1 MDINILLTI
10 FLGLGIPLLTFF
22 ITYKKTVGVSKEREK
37 TAYREIVS
45 LIAKL
50 IAHEKINPNFDII
63 NGLIKSK
70 AREYNV
76 NLDISYIPTIFED
89 VLTKF
94 IENEFISQDVKTNL
108 IDKVQ
113 QTQKE
118 IFEAKETKEATFREK
133 EPSFNDNY
141 IILLSTVAALVASII
156 TVIIAV
162 QEKIISEPIEPLTFG
177 LSKQGFLILLLAFIT
192 TLTITLIFYNKKE
205 REIKLKE
212 VTSNK
217 YGASIFEDIVF
228 TALKNVFPSEKI
240 KKNLILSNG
249 KEVDFLLTIN
259 DERIPIEVKYHTV
272 SLESLNRVMDY
283 MAELNVEKAILI
295 TNASINQKIRK
306 LAEEKNI
313 RLIDKVDSEEDV
325 INKIR
330 SFF

>member
-22 ITYKKTVGVSKEREK
+22 ITYKKTIGASKEREK

-76 NLDISYIPTIFED
+76 NLDVSYIPTIFED
-89 VLTKF
+89 VMAKF
-94 IENEFISQDVKTNL
+94 IENEFISQSVKKNL

-113 QTQKE
+113 LTQKE

-217 YGASIFEDIVF
+217 YGLQY
-228 TALKNVFPSEKI
+228 LKT
-240 KKNLILSNG
+240 LYLQ
-249 KEVDFLLTIN
+249 L
-259 DERIPIEVKYHTV
+259 
-272 SLESLNRVMDY
+272 
-283 MAELNVEKAILI
+283 
-295 TNASINQKIRK
+295 
-306 LAEEKNI
+306 
-313 RLIDKVDSEEDV
+313 
-325 INKIR
+325 
-330 SFF
+330 